1 MGETKQIN
9 PRKEVGR
16 MVTAKAL
23 IEKFQFALENA
34 WGYIWGA
41 YGQLW
46 TREKQASATDEKA
59 RLYGEKW
66 IGHHVADC
74 SGLGYWAFSELGG
87 YIFHGS
93 NTIWNEYTTDHS
105 ELKNGQRTDGKPLF
119 PGDPV
124 FLKKIE
130 NGKVNRHHIG
140 YYVGGD
146 TVIEAKGTQW
156 GVVTSPL
163 SRWHETAR
171 WYNVLYDNG
180 AYYPKLLTLK
190 RGMRGEQVKL
200 LQEALNET
208 PAGAGMDLKVDG
220 VFGKETEKAVR
231 QFQADHGLTVD
242 GVVGRKTWAALGVTA
257 PCHPEQ
263 SEETPSAGEHLADVG
278 DTSETAPGDAVAVD
292 RTTLKALYAQAM
304 SMAGTLKKIIEGE

>member
-1 MGETKQIN
+1 
-9 PRKEVGR
+9 

-23 IEKFQFALENA
+23 IEKFQFALENT

-41 YGQLW
+41 YGQMW
-46 TREKQASATDEKA
+46 TSEKQASATDEKA

-93 NTIWNEYTTDHS
+93 NTIWNEYTTDHC

-156 GVVTSPL
+156 GVVTSKL
-163 SRWHETAR
+163 TRWHETAH
-171 WYNVLYDNG
+171 WYNVQYDNG
-180 AYYPKLLTLK
+180 AYYGKMLTLK
-190 RGMRGEQVKL
+190 SGMRCEQVKL
-200 LQEALNET
+200 LQEVLNET
-208 PAGAGMDLKVDG
+208 PDGAALDLKVDG
-220 VFGKETEKAVR
+220 IFGKETEKAVR

-242 GVVGRKTWAALGVTA
+242 GVVGRKTWAALGVKDINILDNNVGNISQ
-257 PCHPEQ
+257 P
-263 SEETPSAGEHLADVG
+263 ADNG
-278 DTSETAPGDAVAVD
+278 NNESPPTICMA
-292 RTTLKALYAQAM
+292 YADFQAM
-304 SMAGTLKKIIEGE
+304 RAAVVTAYGILKKYEGELI

>member
-1 MGETKQIN
+1 
-9 PRKEVGR
+9 

-46 TREKQASATDEKA
+46 TSEKQASATNEKA
-59 RLYGEKW
+59 RLYGAKW

-93 NTIWNEYTTDHS
+93 NTIWNEYVTDRC
-105 ELKNGQRTDGKPLF
+105 ELKDGKRTDGKPLY

-124 FLKKIE
+124 FLKKVE

-140 YYVGGD
+140 YYVDGD

-163 SRWHETAR
+163 SRWHETAH

-180 AYYPKLLTLK
+180 EFYQKLLTLK

-208 PAGAGMDLKVDG
+208 PAGAGNDLKIDG
-220 VFGKETEKAVR
+220 VFGAETEKAVR

-242 GVVGRKTWAALGVTA
+242 GVVGRKTWAALGVKDITVHDNNVWYTSPPA
-257 PCHPEQ
+257 DNGNNEIKPYEPEQ
-263 SEETPSAGEHLADVG
+263 PQTITIPLADWQ
-278 DTSETAPGDAVAVD
+278 EIKAAV
-292 RTTLKALYAQAM
+292 
-304 SMAGTLKKIIEGE
+304 MAAYHIILNHEGESV

>member
-1 MGETKQIN
+1 MI
-9 PRKEVGR
+9 
-16 MVTAKAL
+16 TAKAL
-23 IEKFQFALENA
+23 IEKFQYARAEA

-46 TREKQASATDEKA
+46 TEAAQRSVTDSMAVK
-59 RLYGEKW
+59 YGGQW
-66 IGHHVADC
+66 IGHRVADC

-87 YIFHGS
+87 FIVHGS
-93 NTIWNEYTTDHS
+93 NTIWNEYVTDRC
-105 ELKNGQRTDGKPLF
+105 ELKDGKRTDGKPLY

-124 FLKKIE
+124 FLKKME
-130 NGKVNRHHIG
+130 NGSVSRHHSG

-200 LQEALNET
+200 LQETLNEL
-208 PAGAGMDLKVDG
+208 PAGAALDLKEDG
-220 VFGKETEKAVR
+220 IFGRDTEAAVKS
-231 QFQADHGLTVD
+231 FQADHGLTVD
-242 GVVGRKTWAALGVTA
+242 GVVGRKTWAALGVAAADLLPKGTQNQPEA
-257 PCHPEQ
+257 KPEQ
-263 SEETPSAGEHLADVG
+263 HSPGVDCVTVPRLHLLEMQAALSDALNIITNALEEST
-278 DTSETAPGDAVAVD
+278 
-292 RTTLKALYAQAM
+292 
-304 SMAGTLKKIIEGE
+304 

>member
-1 MGETKQIN
+1 
-9 PRKEVGR
+9 

-46 TREKQASATDEKA
+46 TSEKQASATDEKA

-87 YIFHGS
+87 FIVHGS

-130 NGKVNRHHIG
+130 SGKVNRHHIG

-190 RGMRGEQVKL
+190 RGMRGEQVRL
-200 LQEALNET
+200 LQETLNEL
-208 PAGAGMDLKVDG
+208 PAGAALDLKVDG
-220 VFGKETEKAVR
+220 IFGAETEKAVR
-231 QFQADHGLTVD
+231 QFQADKGLTVD
-242 GVVGRKTWAALGVTA
+242 GVVGKKTWSALGVSPEIVNPPA
-257 PCHPEQ
+257 DNGNNEAPEQ
-263 SEETPSAGEHLADVG
+263 PPTICIPYADWLEIKAAISAAYHIV
-278 DTSETAPGDAVAVD
+278 
-292 RTTLKALYAQAM
+292 
-304 SMAGTLKKIIEGE
+304 KKYEGVE

>member
-1 MGETKQIN
+1 MITS
-9 PRKEVGR
+9 
-16 MVTAKAL
+16 KAL
-23 IEKFQFALENA
+23 IEKFWHALNEN
-34 WGYIWGA
+34 WGYIWGT

-46 TREKQASATDEKA
+46 TAEKQASATDDMA
-59 RLYGEKW
+59 RKYGAQW
-66 IGHHVADC
+66 IGHRVADC

-87 YIFHGS
+87 FIVHGS
-93 NTIWNEYTTDHS
+93 NTIWNEYVTDRC
-105 ELKNGQRTDGKPLF
+105 ELKDGKRTDGKPLY

-124 FLKKIE
+124 FLKKVE
-130 NGKVNRHHIG
+130 NGSVSRHHIG

-200 LQEALNET
+200 LQETLNEL
-208 PAGAGMDLKVDG
+208 PAGAALDLKEDG
-220 VFGKETEKAVR
+220 IFGAETEKAVR

-242 GVVGRKTWAALGVTA
+242 GVVGRKTWAALGVD
-257 PCHPEQ
+257 HF
-263 SEETPSAGEHLADVG
+263 ADVG
-278 DTSETAPGDAVAVD
+278 KMIPDGASSPADAGVD
-292 RTTLKALYAQAM
+292 ISPLPDAGRPDAEMVGVPLADWQAIRAGI
-304 SMAGTLKKIIEGE
+304 MAAYHVLQNYD

>member
-1 MGETKQIN
+1 MITS
-9 PRKEVGR
+9 
-16 MVTAKAL
+16 KAL
-23 IEKFQFALENA
+23 IEKFQYALENA

-46 TREKQASATDEKA
+46 TSEKQASATDEKA
-59 RLYGEKW
+59 RLYGAKW

-87 YIFHGS
+87 FIVHGS
-93 NTIWNEYTTDHS
+93 NTIWNEYTTDHC
-105 ELKNGQRTDGKPLF
+105 ELENGQRTDGKPLF

-130 NGKVNRHHIG
+130 NGKINRHHIG
-140 YYVGGD
+140 YYVGGN

-180 AYYPKLLTLK
+180 AYFGKPLTLK
-190 RGMRGEQVKL
+190 RGMRGEQVRL
-200 LQEALNET
+200 LQETLNEL

-220 VFGKETEKAVR
+220 VFGAETEKAVR

-242 GVVGRKTWAALGVTA
+242 GIVGAKTWKALGVSS
-257 PCHPEQ
+257 Q
-263 SEETPSAGEHLADVG
+263 SLPLAGEG
-278 DTSETAPGDAVAVD
+278 GAPAPDEANPAPEEQRPPANDKAVD
-292 RTTLKALYAQAM
+292 ITTLKALYAQAM
-304 SMAGTLKKIIEGE
+304 AMAGTLKKIIEGE